1 MLLLSL
7 EIRELKRYFATFPD
21 DALWIRAYILLM
33 VCADVVCMYGG
44 CGAAYTYLVVGWGD
58 LSSLQVLTVNFI
70 IYEASMAVGMI
81 LLHLFLIRRFFV
93 LSHNHIASFLL
104 CLPAGTT
111 FIAGLVVTYLTG
123 VFKQTSDRPRLRT
136 TVTIFSLS
144 SSVVDTIIAAAM
156 MYQLH
161 RVQSPFNR
169 TDGLVR
175 RLMRNTILSGATTGV
190 FALATFLAFN
200 FIPLSNIVLIF
211 SFNISRVGTLTV
223 LYNLN
228 DRRRARDQLE
238 ATEITVPADE
248 LYHDDEA
255 QTNNTRPIQLPTVSG
270 SRDVFDS
277 KGYTV

>member
-7 EIRELKRYFATFPD
+7 EIRELKRYFTTFPD

-58 LSSLQVLTVNFI
+58 LSSLQFMTVNYD
-70 IYEASMAVGMI
+70 IYEASMSVGMI
-81 LLHLFLIRRFFV
+81 LLHFFLIRRFFV
-93 LSHNHIASFLL
+93 LSHNRFVSFLL
-104 CLPAGTT
+104 CLPAATAC
-111 FIAGLVVTYLTG
+111 IAGLVLTYMSG
-123 VFKQTSDRPRLRT
+123 VKFKKTSDRPHLLT
-136 TVTIFSLS
+136 PVTIFSLS
-144 SSVVDTIIAAAM
+144 SFVADTIIAAAM

-161 RVQSPFNR
+161 RVQSPFDR

-190 FALATFLAFN
+190 FAFVAFLLFHFN
-200 FIPLSNIVLIF
+200 PLSNIVLIF

-228 DRRRARDQLE
+228 DRRQARDQLE
-238 ATEITVPADE
+238 ATEVTPVNE
-248 LYHDDEA
+248 LYHHDEA
-255 QTNNTRPIQLPTVSG
+255 QTKNITSIHLPGVSG
-270 SRDVFDS
+270 SQDVFGS
-277 KGYTV
+277 KSYTV